1 MRRMNAFCLGIRA
14 IREHSRPKVSPSRPN
29 RLKLIRNPLFLLL
42 MDALLINGC
51 ILTTFSIRFF
61 GLVPARNIHAYH
73 NTWPYITAV
82 FILLFYMQG
91 LYDYSEDDDGPG
103 IFFRVSGSV
112 TMGTISVIALTFIS
126 RDFAFPRTVFMISY
140 AVMLVAFNVWRIVV
154 QDRYLASLPVRNVAL
169 FGAPARTDA
178 LKSHILN
185 EPRRRFSVIG
195 TFVPDTAAS
204 LRDTLDAGRAD
215 CVILTDEVPGIRSL
229 GFDIFLKHP
238 DVSVYMVPAVHDIII
253 GALHHTVLGDVPL
266 ISMSQK
272 TILGR
277 LLLMKRI
284 MDILVSSFVL
294 ALVSPIIFG
303 AAALMVLTS
312 RGPAFYTQERVGRNG
327 RLFRIIKLRT
337 MVADA
342 EKHTG
347 PMLSAG
353 GDPRIT
359 TVGRFL
365 RRSKIDEL
373 PQFVNVL
380 FGQMSIVGPRPERP
394 EFVADFEARIPAY
407 AERKKVLPGIT
418 GLAQISGLYASD
430 PEMKLKYDLLYIY
443 NYQPLMD
450 PAIVYRTL
458 QLVVRQVLFARDI
471 P

>member
-1 MRRMNAFCLGIRA
+1 
-14 IREHSRPKVSPSRPN
+14 
-29 RLKLIRNPLFLLL
+29 
-42 MDALLINGC
+42 MDALLINGS

-73 NTWPYITAV
+73 NTWPYITVV

-91 LYDYSEDDDGPG
+91 LYDYNEDDDGPG
-103 IFFRVSGSV
+103 IFFKVSSSV
-112 TMGTISVIALTFIS
+112 TMGTVSVIALTFIS

-140 AVMLVAFNVWRIVV
+140 AVMLTVFNVWRIVV
-154 QDRYLASLPVRNVAL
+154 QNQYLASLPVRNVVL
-169 FGAPARTDA
+169 FGAPSRTDV
-178 LKSHILN
+178 LKQHIAN
-185 EPRRRFSVIG
+185 EPRRRFSVAG
-195 TFVPDTAAS
+195 TFDADDTAT
-204 LRDTLDAGRAD
+204 LGHILDAGGID
-215 CVILTDEVPGIRSL
+215 CVIITDDVPRNRAL
-229 GFDIFLKHP
+229 GFDIFLAHP
-238 DVSVYMVPAVHDIII
+238 RASVYMVPAVHDIII

-277 LLLMKRI
+277 FLLLKRI
-284 MDILVSSFVL
+284 MDILVSSIVL
-294 ALVSPIIFG
+294 VIVSPIIFI
-303 AAALMVLTS
+303 AAALTVLTS
-312 RGPAFYTQERVGRNG
+312 RGPAFYTQDRVGHNG

-342 EKHTG
+342 EKYTG
-347 PMLSAG
+347 PTLAAG
-353 GDPRIT
+353 DDPRIT
-359 TVGRFL
+359 PVGRFL
-365 RRSKIDEL
+365 RRAKIDEL

-394 EFVADFEARIPAY
+394 EFVAEFEAGIPAY

-443 NYQPLMD
+443 NYRPLMD

-458 QLVVRQVLFARDI
+458 QLVVRQVLFAKDI